1 MPKEAVGRV
10 WVEISSSTAQ
20 HVPLTSR
27 TSVDR
32 EIRKLWPSPPSHVLE
47 GLGLT
52 TKEQLPPSIPR
63 GQPLEGHHRRV
74 VLVHSSCCCLLQKIV
89 RKLPFRYTLKV
100 YEVLFTILLWIG
112 IGINNVGIFKY
123 EESSSVF
130 FPNLFYRLILFD
142 SCILPTPH

>member
-32 EIRKLWPSPPSHVLE
+32 EIRKLWPSPPIPCTGGVGVDNERAAASFDSE
-47 GLGLT
+47 RAT
-52 TKEQLPPSIPR
+52 SRRPSS
-63 GQPLEGHHRRV
+63 RV
-74 VLVHSSCCCLLQKIV
+74 VLVQVVAWLQKIV
-89 RKLPFRYTLKV
+89 RKLEPFRYTLKV